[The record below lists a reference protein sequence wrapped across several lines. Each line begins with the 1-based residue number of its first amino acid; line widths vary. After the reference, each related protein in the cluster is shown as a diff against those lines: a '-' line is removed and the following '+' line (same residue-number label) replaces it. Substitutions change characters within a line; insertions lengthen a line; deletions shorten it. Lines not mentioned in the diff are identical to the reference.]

1 MKALDDRPFPRSPR
15 RPTDA
20 IVRVVK
26 TASCGTDLHILKG
39 YAVSTATTG
48 TAAVLFN
55 ARSKRSHSDRERPLR
70 TSSAGSGDVDQCLK
84 WGKLSGCRGPG

>member
-15 RPTDA
+15 RPADA
-20 IVRVVK
+20 LVRVVK
-26 TASCGTDLHILKG
+26 TAICGTDLHILKG

-84 WGKLSGCRGPG
+84 W